1 MKELIEFMA
10 RSIVDNPD
18 EVTIEEEGES
28 DRIIFHLYVADDD
41 MGRVIGRHGR
51 IANAMRALLKVAAVR
66 QDVYANLE
74 IGD

>member
-18 EVTIEEEGES
+18 DVTIEEEGES
-28 DRIIFHLYVADDD
+28 DRIVFHLYVADDD